1 MRSYY
6 CNICQK
12 TVTFETKEL
21 IKKCSCSKVFEAGDV
36 KTHSINMNNH
46 WSTQTKV
53 EFSQTTLEKDI
64 KSRGG
69 NF

>member
-12 TVTFETKEL
+12 TGTFETKEI
-21 IKKCSCSKVFEAGDV
+21 IKKWSCSKVFEAGDV

-53 EFSQTTLEKDI
+53 EFSQTTMEQDI
-64 KSRGG
+64 KSR
-69 NF
+69 NNSW